1 MLIEE
6 SIWIRNTINQY
17 LNNNHF
23 PLLNIGSSTQ
33 HFREVVQ
40 PHIYQQVFAPL
51 KQENKTVIHLDMKMD
66 AGVDLIGDLSEESF
80 RDSLKHNN
88 INSVLCSNLL
98 EHLAD
103 PKPICNS
110 ILQLLQSGG
119 LIIVTVPYDFPFH
132 EDPIDTGFRPNIED
146 LHTYFPGTK
155 IIHAKIVTSQDSYA
169 NDLLANKKYLT
180 IMLGRLLLPFYKAH
194 QWKRILNDFINA
206 RKKYSATCI
215 LLEKI

>member
-6 SIWIRNTINQY
+6 SIWIRDTIKQY
-17 LNNNHF
+17 LNHNHF

-33 HFREVVQ
+33 HFREIVQ
-40 PHIYQQVFAPL
+40 PHIYQHVFAPL

-66 AGVDLIGDLSEESF
+66 VGVDLIGNLSDQNF
-80 RDSLKHNN
+80 RDSLKDKG

-98 EHLAD
+98 EHLVD

-110 ILQLLQSGG
+110 ILQLLKTGG

-132 EDPIDTGFRPNIED
+132 EDPIDTGLRPSIEG
-146 LHTYFPGTK
+146 LHTFFPGTK
-155 IIHAKIVTSQDSYA
+155 IISAQLVKSQGSYA
-169 NDLLANKKYLT
+169 KDLLANKKYLA
-180 IMLGRLLLPFYKAH
+180 IMLCRLLMPFYKSH
-194 QWKRILNDFINA
+194 QWKRILNDFFNA